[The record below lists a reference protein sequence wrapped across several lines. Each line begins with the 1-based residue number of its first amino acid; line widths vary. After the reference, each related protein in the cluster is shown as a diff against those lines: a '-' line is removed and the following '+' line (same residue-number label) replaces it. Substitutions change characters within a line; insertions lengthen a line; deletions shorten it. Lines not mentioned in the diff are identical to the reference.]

1 MIAHYHVSLK
11 EQHGICVL
19 PLHPDDLVSH
29 GLYILEALLVDQAV
43 DQDEA
48 LAVLD
53 VEIPHGRELLRP
65 RRVQDL
71 QHRRRRIHLDLLAV
85 EVFDGRV
92 VLLDEGP
99 GHELD
104 RESGFPDSS
113 ASQHHHLILA
123 HCARMRTDVTRLT
136 VSNPIRCDG
145 KLALNIAEVE
155 QTRSH
160 GWLYCNT
167 HH

>member
-1 MIAHYHVSLK
+1 MVQPAKIIAHYHVSLK
-11 EQHGICVL
+11 EYHGICVL

-85 EVFDGRV
+85 RSLRWSGRTSRWRSRSQT
-92 VLLDEGP
+92 GP
-99 GHELD
+99 WERISRPL
-104 RESGFPDSS
+104 
-113 ASQHHHLILA
+113 
-123 HCARMRTDVTRLT
+123 
-136 VSNPIRCDG
+136 RCP
-145 KLALNIAEVE
+145 APPPYYSRIA
-155 QTRSH
+155 H
-160 GWLYCNT
+160 GWEPT
-167 HH
+167 WRA

>member
-1 MIAHYHVSLK
+1 MMVCHVHPAKMIAHYHVSLK

-65 RRVQDL
+65 RRVQDSPAPTATNPP
-71 QHRRRRIHLDLLAV
+71 RSPC
-85 EVFDGRV
+85 GRS
-92 VLLDEGP
+92 L
-99 GHELD
+99 
-104 RESGFPDSS
+104 RWSG
-113 ASQHHHLILA
+113 
-123 HCARMRTDVTRLT
+123 RTSR
-136 VSNPIRCDG
+136 
-145 KLALNIAEVE
+145 
-155 QTRSH
+155 
-160 GWLYCNT
+160 
-167 HH
+167 